1 MHKENEVVQREAKQL
16 KSHTNQNKAHTTKT
30 KVQSK
35 KINNNNAKWS
45 PGGEWLAFYA
55 TLL

>member
-1 MHKENEVVQREAKQL
+1 VQREAKQL

-35 KINNNNAKWS
+35 KIKNNIAKWS
-45 PGGEWLAFYA
+45 PRGEWLAFYA
-55 TLL
+55 ALL

>member
-1 MHKENEVVQREAKQL
+1 LHKENEVVQREAKEL
-16 KSHTNQNKAHTTKT
+16 KSHTNQNKAPTTKT